1 VRRIGVSDGDAMG
14 DASGEDPCLPR
25 SGTGDDGD
33 ERRLGR
39 DRGALIGVEIG
50 QQGCRVHA
58 VKVLFRVMPYPRKLL
73 NDNETVAL
81 DMNPHWWF
89 FGKAV
94 LGIVAFI
101 ILGIF
106 ARVAFD
112 GSLETALTWVAIIGI
127 VGFAA
132 FLVDRYARWST
143 TYFVVTS
150 DRVIY
155 RSGVVRKHGI
165 EIPLERVNNVSS
177 TQSVFERILG
187 TGNILIESGGESGQ
201 QRFTDIKNPTR
212 VQNLIH
218 AQRESNNTRM
228 YGGGAS
234 AGTDTASQLE
244 KLEGMLERGTL
255 TQEEFDN
262 EKRRLLGG

>member
-1 VRRIGVSDGDAMG
+1 
-14 DASGEDPCLPR
+14 
-25 SGTGDDGD
+25 
-33 ERRLGR
+33 
-39 DRGALIGVEIG
+39 
-50 QQGCRVHA
+50 
-58 VKVLFRVMPYPRKLL
+58 MPYPRKLL

-89 FGKAV
+89 FAKAI
-94 LGIVAFI
+94 LGIVAFV
-101 ILGIF
+101 ILGIV

-112 GSLETALTWVAIIGI
+112 GGLETALTWVAIIGI
-127 VGFAA
+127 IGFAV
-132 FLVDRYARWST
+132 FLVDRYSRWST

-155 RSGVVRKHGI
+155 RSGVIRKQGI

-177 TQSVFERILG
+177 TQSAFERILG
-187 TGNILIESGGESGQ
+187 AGNLLIESGGESGQ

-218 AQRESNNTRM
+218 AQREANNTRM
-228 YGGGAS
+228 YGGGKS
-234 AGTDTASQLE
+234 GGTDAVSQLE

>member
-1 VRRIGVSDGDAMG
+1 
-14 DASGEDPCLPR
+14 
-25 SGTGDDGD
+25 
-33 ERRLGR
+33 
-39 DRGALIGVEIG
+39 
-50 QQGCRVHA
+50 
-58 VKVLFRVMPYPRKLL
+58 MPYPRKLL

-89 FGKAV
+89 FAKAIIGV
-94 LGIVAFI
+94 VAFVIFGI
-101 ILGIF
+101 IVRATL
-106 ARVAFD
+106 D
-112 GSLETALTWVAIIGI
+112 GTAETVLTWVAIGGI
-127 VGFAA
+127 VVFAV

-155 RSGVVRKHGI
+155 RSGVVRKEGI

-201 QRFTDIKNPTR
+201 QRFTDIKNPSR

-218 AQRESNNTRM
+218 AQREANNTRM
-228 YGGGAS
+228 YGGGS
-234 AGTDTASQLE
+234 SSGTDSASQLE

-255 TQEEFDN
+255 TREEFEA
-262 EKRRLLGG
+262 EKRRILGG